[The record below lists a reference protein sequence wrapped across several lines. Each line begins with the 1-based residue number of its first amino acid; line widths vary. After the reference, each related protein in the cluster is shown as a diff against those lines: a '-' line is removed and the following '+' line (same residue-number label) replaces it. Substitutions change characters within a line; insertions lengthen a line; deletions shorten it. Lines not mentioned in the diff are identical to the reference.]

1 MTFDRTISMG
11 VHNGGGGESLYV
23 LQLAFVFAAPVGHF
37 YWEKFH
43 QSQPG
48 WMDSER
54 CNIEIAGN
62 KNPTVYLFYIMMA
75 FKTRI
80 VKGPILGTDVF
91 APGPSSAAAAAVAP

>member
-1 MTFDRTISMG
+1 
-11 VHNGGGGESLYV
+11 
-23 LQLAFVFAAPVGHF
+23 
-37 YWEKFH
+37 
-43 QSQPG
+43 
-48 WMDSER
+48 MDSER

-91 APGPSSAAAAAVAP
+91 APGPSSAAAAAAASSSLIGATANPQASCRVNRAEVVCNEWRSGRIGGQIETKPDKRC